1 MSVARQ
7 LEQVPRVA
15 RAVIASIETVPL
27 RAPLN
32 RVYQGSHYRMT
43 HRSTVIVRVR
53 TEDGLVG
60 EAYAGDEDETL
71 GTIDR
76 IVREEIA
83 PRLLGQDALAV
94 ERCWEL
100 ARPATFD
107 ILRDRRLGLVACACV
122 DTAIWDL
129 VGK

>member
-7 LEQVPRVA
+7 LEQVPAVT
-15 RAVIASIETVPL
+15 RATIASIETIPV

-43 HRSTVIVRVR
+43 HRSTLIVRIT

-83 PRLLGQDALAV
+83 PLLLGQDALAV
-94 ERCWEL
+94 ER
-100 ARPATFD
+100 
-107 ILRDRRLGLVACACV
+107 LRQLP
-122 DTAIWDL
+122 
-129 VGK
+129 